1 MELIHTI
8 NGVVISEPIGFDNM
22 KATIKRHEYHGMS
35 AEVSVGELEFYG
47 VAANMIKAAYNTDL
61 DTELTYQVK
70 TETGEELYS
79 GVVDLATYSELNGAY
94 FSVSC
99 KVGEVGIKTTFNN
112 RTDTYVDLNKL
123 ETIDGEPLANNARW
137 EKITIPH
144 KTLVYTNEQKQTRQ
158 TTYTE
163 EPGTGNTIQ
172 LPDDFGRAWLNISL
186 DTTTKSEFGE
196 VQPLFHLAE
205 INAKEN
211 TCGGY
216 VDPFCSVNTGETIDN
231 ESDIHI
237 EVNLECSM
245 HIPEGPGQ
253 INKPFTNI
261 TANGEG
267 AIRVIAALRI
277 NGYQLKYSDVA
288 QKITNDDYAIAK
300 DYTLSWSGVIKKKDL
315 SSIYLGIDF
324 YNLNCR
330 NEEAENPKYFNNSV
344 PLRITINKGSYIR
357 ATLYSEAKYDVSA
370 DMMMVHDALDTIVSS
385 VSNNKLRLQ
394 SKLYKIIAGG
404 PGDGAL
410 KAITNG
416 YKIRG
421 LKPIENK
428 ERNMS
433 VSFKDMIESLNSI
446 DCIGWGFEKD
456 SIRVEKWDWFY
467 QNDKLLYINNPKEIT
482 RKIDES
488 MVITELT
495 IGYKKYA
502 TEEDFASIDS
512 VHGERVFNTTTSA
525 ITKQVSSL
533 CEFIADNYAIESTRR
548 KALTEDEEGEFKYD
562 ENIFIF
568 ALQMED
574 QDEAA
579 IYTIPNDIESES
591 SGSVRYPEQ
600 MYNSIISPTRNA
612 YRWINRIFCLN
623 GIKPFILT
631 KGTINYIADFKTLQ
645 SSGNIFLL
653 KDDMNNIPLLGV
665 MGEEDSYQESQSG
678 EDMSLQEIY
687 YAHNIEQEDGTL
699 VPQPSAKDWSIPRM
713 IRAEEISLTYPVS
726 IDEYKT
732 IIANPYGLVV
742 VDGEECWIKEF
753 QYDFNAS
760 EADFKLIP
768 KAK

>member
-1 MELIHTI
+1 MELIHTL
-8 NGVVISEPIGFDNM
+8 NGVVIDEPIGFDNM
-22 KATIKRHEYHGMS
+22 KSTISRHEYHGMS
-35 AEVSVGELEFYG
+35 AEVSVGDLEFHG
-47 VAANMIKAAYNTDL
+47 VAANMIKAAYNIDL

-79 GVVDLATYSELNGAY
+79 GVIDLATYSELNGAY

-99 KVGEVGIKTTFNN
+99 KVGEVGIKTIFNN
-112 RTDTYVDLNKL
+112 RTDIYVDLNKL
-123 ETIDGEPLANNARW
+123 ETIDGEPLANKARW

-144 KTLVYTNEQKQTRQ
+144 KTLVYTNEQKQTKK

-186 DTTTKSEFGE
+186 DTTTKSEFGD
-196 VQPLFHLAE
+196 VHPLFHLAE
-205 INAKEN
+205 IDAKEN
-211 TCGGY
+211 NCGGY
-216 VDPFCSVNTGETIDN
+216 VDPFCNANTGETVDD
-231 ESDIHI
+231 ESNIHI
-237 EVNLECSM
+237 DVNFKCS
-245 HIPEGPGQ
+245 IRVPEGPEQ
-253 INKPFTNI
+253 NNKPFANI
-261 TANGEG
+261 VNNGEG
-267 AIRVIAALRI
+267 AVEVAACLRI
-277 NGYQLKYSDVA
+277 NGYQIKQSEST
-288 QKITNDDYAIAK
+288 QRITNDN
-300 DYTLSWSGVIKKKDL
+300 YTIPKTFTLTWSGDIKKKEL
-315 SSIYLGIDF
+315 SSIYLGLDF

-330 NEEAENPKYFNNSV
+330 KEEAENPKYFNNPF
-344 PLRITINKGSYIR
+344 PLSITIDEGSYIQ
-357 ATLYSEAKYDVSA
+357 ATLYSNADGDVSA
-370 DMMMVHDALDTIVSS
+370 DMIMVHDALDTIVNS

-394 SKLYKIIAGG
+394 SKLYKIIAGD

-421 LKPIENK
+421 LNPTEDK

-467 QNDKLLYINNPKEIT
+467 QNDKLLYINNPNEIT

-525 ITKQVSSL
+525 IAKQVSSL
-533 CEFIADNYAIESTRR
+533 CEFIADNYAIESIRR
-548 KALTEDEEGEFKYD
+548 KAMTEDEESEFKYD

-579 IYTIPNDIESES
+579 IYTIPNDVVSEN

-623 GIKPFILT
+623 GIKPFMLT

-653 KDDMNNIPLLGV
+653 KDDMNNIPLRGV
-665 MGEEDSYQESQSG
+665 IGDEDSFQESQSG

-687 YAHNIEQEDGTL
+687 YAHNIKQEDGTL
-699 VPQPSAKDWSIPRM
+699 VPQPSAEDWSIPRM

-742 VDGEECWIKEF
+742 VDGEECWIKKF
-753 QYDFNAS
+753 QYDFNTS
-760 EADFKLIP
+760 EAEFKLIP